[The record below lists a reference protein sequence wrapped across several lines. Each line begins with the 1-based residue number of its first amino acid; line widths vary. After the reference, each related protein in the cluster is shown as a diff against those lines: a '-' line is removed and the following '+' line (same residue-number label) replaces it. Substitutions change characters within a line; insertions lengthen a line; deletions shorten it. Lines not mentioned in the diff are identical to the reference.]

1 MVERVRN
8 ENGNQDPRFSRK
20 ELEQMFKVANTPKFR
35 QETSKTLLYAV
46 SANLQLF
53 YPCGHIMRTIIKDVS
68 LSLK

>member
-20 ELEQMFKVANTPKFR
+20 ELEQMFKVANTQNSAKKHL
-35 QETSKTLLYAV
+35 KTLLYAV